1 MKKRFLILLVFSMVV
16 FLSTGW
22 AFAQAGTEDPELPA
36 MVMTILSIVAPPIW
50 QFFVKRVKQEQIRYI
65 ILLVLCALTGVGT
78 MLYLKEPIAFN
89 LAFIQALF
97 FWSSASYKLVWKI
110 LFNTILPSLKAVPSE
125 SFKI

>member
-1 MKKRFLILLVFSMVV
+1 MAFAAVV

-22 AFAQAGTEDPELPA
+22 AFAQTGAEDPELPA
-36 MVMTILSIVAPPIW
+36 MVMTILSIVAPPVW
-50 QFFVKRVKQEQIRYI
+50 QFFVKRVKQEQIRYV

-78 MLYLKEPIAFN
+78 MWYLKEPLTFN

-110 LFNTILPSLKAVPSE
+110 LFNTVLPSLKALPSE
-125 SFKI
+125 SFKV